1 MAFARSDLADLA
13 AFVAIARHRNF
24 RQAGVE
30 LGVSA
35 SALSHALKGL
45 EERLGVKLLNR
56 TNRSV
61 TLTAAGEDLL
71 RTLGD
76 PLAAVLA
83 AEDVLNRHR
92 DSPRGRV
99 RVNVPDMVAEHL
111 LAPVLPEFQ
120 RRWPEIELDIYVD
133 NRLLDVF
140 DEGFD
145 AGVRFGG
152 TVPDD
157 MIAQRLSAEVGW
169 TIAGSPAYL
178 AQHGV
183 PFHPHDLAGH
193 RCLQVRL
200 GDDRTY
206 RWEFE
211 REAESLALAV
221 PGTITHNNAAFA
233 TAMALRGAGLVYLP
247 TASVAPHLASGALR
261 AVLSDWVSP
270 GPALHIYYPGRRN
283 LPLGLRLLI
292 DLIREMR
299 PLGF

>member
-1 MAFARSDLADLA
+1 
-13 AFVAIARHRNF
+13 
-24 RQAGVE
+24 
-30 LGVSA
+30 
-35 SALSHALKGL
+35 
-45 EERLGVKLLNR
+45 
-56 TNRSV
+56 
-61 TLTAAGEDLL
+61 
-71 RTLGD
+71 
-76 PLAAVLA
+76 
-83 AEDVLNRHR
+83 
-92 DSPRGRV
+92 
-99 RVNVPDMVAEHL
+99 
-111 LAPVLPEFQ
+111 
-120 RRWPEIELDIYVD
+120 
-133 NRLLDVF
+133 VF

-247 TASVAPHLASGALR
+247 TASVAPIWPAAPCRPCSPTGSAPARRCTSIIPGAAICR
-261 AVLSDWVSP
+261 WAC
-270 GPALHIYYPGRRN
+270 AC
-283 LPLGLRLLI
+283 
-292 DLIREMR
+292 
-299 PLGF
+299 